1 MVEKKFYN
9 RIFEAD
15 RDGKEI
21 LDELKRLFYNN
32 ATYKRGETTQLDLA
46 YATGQRDVIQF
57 ILNKTEGKKLN
68 E

>member
-15 RDGKEI
+15 KDGKEI
-21 LDELKRLFYNN
+21 LDELKRLYYSN
-32 ATYKRGETTQLDLA
+32 ATYQRGKTTQLDLA
-46 YATGQRDVIQF
+46 YANGQRDVIQF
-57 ILNKTEGKKLN
+57 ILNKAGGGPN